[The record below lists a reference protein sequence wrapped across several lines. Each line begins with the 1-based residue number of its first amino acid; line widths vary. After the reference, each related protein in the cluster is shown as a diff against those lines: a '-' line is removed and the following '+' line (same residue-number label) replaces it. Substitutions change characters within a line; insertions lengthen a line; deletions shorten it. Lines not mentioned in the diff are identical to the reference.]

1 MPDLVKI
8 QHWVPRCYLSAWA
21 DSKAKVW
28 MFDRLSQK
36 TAHPG
41 VENVACG
48 RHFYDTENLKDIE
61 SPDTLQAVE
70 KLLSKIEG
78 DCSPY
83 LKRLGDTAAQL
94 VQMAQGD
101 KVTIKTPLSTMGRK
115 NLSCFMAL
123 QYLRTSD
130 MRSFQNESFSHLC
143 QRILEE
149 TLPIQF
155 PDHDPTKYSVKPTD
169 DYIKGLHLETILSC
183 TEYAKYFHDKYW
195 IFAININDEPFITS
209 DNPVVKL
216 PTKLHPMIPHDGL
229 DSFAMRIVYPVSPKI
244 AITMYDKKAFP
255 PFAKWDGKPRFAT
268 GETVRQYNMLQ
279 LSNCSRQIYSS
290 MDRFEFAIAAC
301 AADSNLCQEKF
312 NRFIAFEP
320 TLEQIVATTVA
331 AAREFRNPT
340 ENDRNT

>member
-21 DSKAKVW
+21 DNKDKVW
-28 MFDRLSQK
+28 MFDRVSQK

-41 VENVACG
+41 VENIACG
-48 RHFYDTENLKDIE
+48 RHFYDTEKLKDTE
-61 SPDTLQAVE
+61 SPETLQAVE

-83 LKRLGDTAAQL
+83 LRRLGETAAQL
-94 VQMAQGD
+94 VKMAHGE
-101 KVTIKTPLSTMGRK
+101 KVKIKPPLSKMGRK

-155 PDHDPTKYSVKPTD
+155 PDLDPTKYSVKPTD

-229 DSFAMRIVYPVSPKI
+229 DSFAMRIVYPISPKM

-255 PFAKWDGKPRFAT
+255 PFAKWDGKPRYAT
-268 GETVRQYNMLQ
+268 SETVRQYNLLQ

-290 MDRFEFAIAAC
+290 TDEFEFAVQAC
-301 AADSNLCQEKF
+301 AADPALHQEKIDRLIPF
-312 NRFIAFEP
+312 HPA
-320 TLEQIVATTVA
+320 LEQVVETAISA
-331 AAREFRNPT
+331 AHDYKDQT
-340 ENDRNT
+340 EKDE